1 MSSGPTESG
10 SCSTQGSDV
19 QDLNATEGR
28 LRVGLVTCGELPE
41 PDLDAPLLLAA
52 LRQSGVDAELVA
64 WDDPDSAPPEVFDRL
79 ILRSAWNYHLRP
91 AEFSA
96 WVEAADRLAS
106 LSNPAPI
113 VLWNLHKQYLKSLTS
128 AGIPT
133 VPTAWIQQGA
143 RAPLR
148 SILEVNGW
156 TDFVIKPAI
165 SASSWRTHRFRL
177 AHDEIEQAES
187 ILETLLSDRD
197 VMVQPYVE
205 GVDRNGEKCVM
216 WIDGEVTHAVR
227 KTPRFAGEGEFVSG
241 ATTVSSSERAI
252 AERSIAVAVVETG
265 VRPLYARVDL
275 MPDAEEGPMV
285 SELELIEPSLYLVQ
299 SAVALDRLVRAI
311 ATAPAS

>member
-1 MSSGPTESG
+1 MASG
-10 SCSTQGSDV
+10 SCWTPGSDV

-28 LRVGLVTCGELPE
+28 LRVGLVTCSELPE

-79 ILRSAWNYHLRP
+79 ILRSTWNYYLCP
-91 AEFSA
+91 AEFST
-96 WVEAADRLAS
+96 WIESADRLTS
-106 LSNPAPI
+106 LCNPAPI
-113 VLWNLHKQYLKSLTS
+113 VLWNLHKQYLKTLTS
-128 AGIPT
+128 TGIPT
-133 VPTAWIQQGA
+133 VPTAWIHQGA
-143 RAPLR
+143 SASLK
-148 SILEVNGW
+148 SILEANDW
-156 TDFVIKPAI
+156 TDFVMKPAI

-177 AHDEIEQAES
+177 DRGEIEQAES
-187 ILETLLSDRD
+187 TLVTLLHDRD
-197 VMVQPYVE
+197 VMVQPYVP

-227 KTPRFAGEGEFVSG
+227 KTQRFAGEGELVSG
-241 ATTVSSSERAI
+241 ATPVSPAERAI

-265 VRPLYARVDL
+265 ARPLYARVDL

-285 SELELIEPSLYLVQ
+285 SELELIEPSLYLGQ
-299 SAVALDRLVRAI
+299 SPAALDRLASAV